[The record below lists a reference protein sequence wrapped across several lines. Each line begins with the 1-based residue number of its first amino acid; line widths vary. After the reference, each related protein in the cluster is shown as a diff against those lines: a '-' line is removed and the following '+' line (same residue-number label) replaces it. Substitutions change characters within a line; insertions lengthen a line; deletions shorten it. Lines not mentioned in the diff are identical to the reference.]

1 MGFATNLANDF
12 GEFFYRKIVN
22 IRVGLGTNVSSTD
35 SDDCSFSTF
44 KGTPFSKFNNI
55 SLASVQK
62 LITSAPS
69 KSCASDPLPTS
80 IVKQCVDELSPAISS
95 IINLSLESGVFPE
108 EWKGAL
114 VKPTIKK
121 PKLELIKKN
130 FRPVSNLQFLSKLT
144 EKAVAQQA
152 ASQAI
157 THGLLPVLQSAYR
170 PLHSTETALLR
181 VRNDILLNMNKQQVT
196 LLVFLDLSAA
206 FDTIDHSVLLRRL
219 ETKFGFTGTAL
230 EWFKS
235 YLSGRFQQVVIDD
248 ATSDK
253 FNMDFGVPQGSCL
266 GPLLFSIYTTPLF
279 DIVSNHL
286 PTVHCYAD
294 DTQLYLAF

>member
-1 MGFATNLANDF
+1 MTVHLSHSRGRPF
-12 GEFFYRKIVN
+12 R
-22 IRVGLGTNVSSTD
+22 SSV
-35 SDDCSFSTF
+35 
-44 KGTPFSKFNNI
+44 
-55 SLASVQK
+55 LK
-62 LITSAPS
+62 LITSASS
-69 KSCASDPLPTS
+69 KSCASDPLPIS
-80 IVKQCVDELSPAISS
+80 IVKKCVDELSPAISS
-95 IINLSLESGVFPE
+95 IINLSLKSGEFLE

-130 FRPVSNLQFLSKLT
+130 FRPVNNLQFLSKLT
-144 EKAVAQQA
+144 EAAKAVAQQA
-152 ASQAI
+152 VSHVI
-157 THGLLPVLQSAYR
+157 THGLLPVLRSAYR

-206 FDTIDHSVLLRRL
+206 FNTIDHSVLLHRL

-294 DTQLYLAF
+294 DTQSYLAFQPDDTAAQ

>member
-1 MGFATNLANDF
+1 M
-12 GEFFYRKIVN
+12 R
-22 IRVGLGTNVSSTD
+22 IRIWPI
-35 SDDCSFSTF
+35 SDWD
-44 KGTPFSKFNNI
+44 
-55 SLASVQK
+55 
-62 LITSAPS
+62 
-69 KSCASDPLPTS
+69 LPT
-80 IVKQCVDELSPAISS
+80 ELSPAISS
-95 IINLSLESGVFPE
+95 IINLSLESGEFPE

-121 PKLELIKKN
+121 SKLELIKKN

-152 ASQAI
+152 VSHLI

-206 FDTIDHSVLLRRL
+206 FDTSDHSVLLRRL

-266 GPLLFSIYTTPLF
+266 GPLLFSIYMTPLL

-294 DTQLYLAF
+294 DTQFYYSTIASFYHIWSRERAKYETVIHCSVPV

>member
-1 MGFATNLANDF
+1 M
-12 GEFFYRKIVN
+12 
-22 IRVGLGTNVSSTD
+22 
-35 SDDCSFSTF
+35 
-44 KGTPFSKFNNI
+44 
-55 SLASVQK
+55 
-62 LITSAPS
+62 
-69 KSCASDPLPTS
+69 
-80 IVKQCVDELSPAISS
+80 
-95 IINLSLESGVFPE
+95 
-108 EWKGAL
+108 
-114 VKPTIKK
+114 
-121 PKLELIKKN
+121 
-130 FRPVSNLQFLSKLT
+130 SNLQFLSKLT

-152 ASQAI
+152 VSHVI
-157 THGLLPVLQSAYR
+157 THGLLRVLQSAYR

-253 FNMDFGVPQGSCL
+253 LTWTSVYL
-266 GPLLFSIYTTPLF
+266 KGPASVRCFFPFTRP
-279 DIVSNHL
+279 H
-286 PTVHCYAD
+286 
-294 DTQLYLAF
+294 YLIL

>member
-1 MGFATNLANDF
+1 MCL
-12 GEFFYRKIVN
+12 
-22 IRVGLGTNVSSTD
+22 GLTRMTVHPPHSRGR
-35 SDDCSFSTF
+35 
-44 KGTPFSKFNNI
+44 
-55 SLASVQK
+55 
-62 LITSAPS
+62 PS
-69 KSCASDPLPTS
+69 R
-80 IVKQCVDELSPAISS
+80 SS
-95 IINLSLESGVFPE
+95 IKFRWLLCKNLSQVHPQSHVQAIHCPLVLSSSAWMNYHVLSRLSLYLSLESGEFPE

-130 FRPVSNLQFLSKLT
+130 FRPVSNLQFLSKIT
-144 EKAVAQQA
+144 KKAVVQQA
-152 ASQAI
+152 VSHVI

-170 PLHSTETALLR
+170 PLHSTETALLQ

-266 GPLLFSIYTTPLF
+266 GPLLFSIYTT
-279 DIVSNHL
+279 H
-286 PTVHCYAD
+286 
-294 DTQLYLAF
+294 YLIL